1 MINMR
6 FRILL
11 SLFYFTS
18 AFFLLSCGQ
27 VKEPDFKK
35 IENIRVSK
43 MGLRE
48 SSLTLDLCYFNPNNI
63 RIKLKSAEGDAW
75 IENNFIGHFI
85 IDSLIQI
92 PANGDFRLPVKLK
105 VDMSK
110 VLKNSLIALLAK
122 ETIIKVEGKA
132 RVGKGFVYIN
142 YPIRYEGKQK
152 LGELLR

>member
-1 MINMR
+1 
-6 FRILL
+6 
-11 SLFYFTS
+11 
-18 AFFLLSCGQ
+18 
-27 VKEPDFKK
+27 
-35 IENIRVSK
+35 